1 MTKSSKKPAASAK
14 TTTAKPA
21 AKAPA
26 KAKAAAPAAAGK
38 LGKTELTDMIS
49 DRAGLTKRDAGVAL
63 GALLDIM
70 GEALRSGQ
78 TIGLPGIGTLSVKA
92 TAARTGVKPG
102 TAEKIQIPAGKKVS
116 FKIATDLKKSL

>member
-1 MTKSSKKPAASAK
+1 MTKSSKKPAAPK
-14 TTTAKPA
+14 TTAAKPA
-21 AKAPA
+21 TKAPA
-26 KAKAAAPAAAGK
+26 KAAAPVAATK
-38 LGKTELTDMIS
+38 IGKTELTDMIS
-49 DRAGLTKRDAGVAL
+49 DRSGLTKKDAT
-63 GALLDIM
+63 GALSAVLDIM
-70 GEALRSGQ
+70 GEALRAGQ

>member
-1 MTKSSKKPAASAK
+1 MTKPSKKPAAPAK
-14 TTTAKPA
+14 TSTAKPA
-21 AKAPA
+21 AKASA

-38 LGKTELTDMIS
+38 LGKTELTDMIG
-49 DRAGLTKRDAGVAL
+49 DRAGISKKDAGVAL
-63 GALLDIM
+63 SAVLDIM
-70 GEALRSGQ
+70 GEALRAGQ